1 MPGCGEEDEY
11 LGRGGSLED
20 GDLYLCWNNCPGLA
34 VVTCHHF
41 TSIHRKLSQLE
52 GIQFHP
58 GKVDICRCQRVIL
71 QSESGPRT
79 DHGGRRLT
87 CRPSASLLRHGN
99 CKLRT
104 GVRGNPCHSTL
115 PRAPQSHGPPARE
128 VTPSSDGW
136 AAGCGVSRGAVLLP
150 RRAQRVRGGSCCL
163 RGKGKC
169 NVSRAST

>member
-58 GKVDICRCQRVIL
+58 GKVDICQCHRVIL
-71 QSESGPRT
+71 QPGSGP
-79 DHGGRRLT
+79 H
-87 CRPSASLLRHGN
+87 A
-99 CKLRT
+99 
-104 GVRGNPCHSTL
+104 
-115 PRAPQSHGPPARE
+115 
-128 VTPSSDGW
+128 
-136 AAGCGVSRGAVLLP
+136 P
-150 RRAQRVRGGSCCL
+150 RRAGVGLPSPRMATSATPHIPGRDVSPADTSGQRDVVRPGDHPAVTQDACRPLLCQ
-163 RGKGKC
+163 GKGKC
-169 NVSRAST
+169 NPSCVSTWRLVVSFARVSL

>member
-52 GIQFHP
+52 GIQFRP

-115 PRAPQSHGPPARE
+115 PRAPQSHGPPRPGGDTE
-128 VTPSSDGW
+128 QRWLGSGMWCVPGGR
-136 AAGCGVSRGAVLLP
+136 AAPAEGSAGPWRVLLS
-150 RRAQRVRGGSCCL
+150 QGE
-163 RGKGKC
+163 GKM
-169 NVSRAST
+169 